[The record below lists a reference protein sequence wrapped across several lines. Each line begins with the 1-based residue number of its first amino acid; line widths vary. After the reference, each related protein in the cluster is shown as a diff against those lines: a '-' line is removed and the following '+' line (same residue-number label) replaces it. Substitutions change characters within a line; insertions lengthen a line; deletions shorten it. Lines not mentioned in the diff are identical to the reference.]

1 MRVSLSIISAA
12 LAATSAYASE
22 FKVTVYEGP
31 TECEDSDK
39 IASGNYLTMHYTGT
53 IDESSE
59 AGEKGKQFDSSRDRD
74 DPFQFQIGGGQVIKG
89 WDQGLVGLCK
99 GAKAT
104 LILPPDYG
112 YGDQGAGGEIPG
124 GATLNF
130 DVEVIEIGDASEAP
144 PEPNYFLQL
153 DTNSDGKIDR
163 DEVKAY
169 LVENGQD
176 ESGVD
181 HIFSNEDTDG
191 DGFISWDEFSGPKGD
206 APEEDASTEDVTTED
221 APTEDAPTGDEL

>member
-53 IDESSE
+53 IDESSNT
-59 AGEKGKQFDSSRDRD
+59 GEKGKKFDSSRDRD
-74 DPFQFQIGGGQVIKG
+74 DPFQVQIGVGQVIKG

-144 PEPNYFLQL
+144 PQPNVFAEL
-153 DTNSDGKIDR
+153 DTNEDGKIDK
-163 DEVKAY
+163 DEVKTY
-169 LVENGQD
+169 LVGMGQED
-176 ESGVD
+176 MDVD
-181 HIFSNEDTDG
+181 PIFEEEDTDG

-206 APEEDASTEDVTTED
+206 AS
-221 APTEDAPTGDEL
+221 TEDAPTGDEL

>member
-12 LAATSAYASE
+12 LAATLAYASE

-59 AGEKGKQFDSSRDRD
+59 TGEKGKKFDSSRDRD

-89 WDQGLVGLCK
+89 WDEGLVGLCK

-112 YGDQGAGGEIPG
+112 YGDGGAGADIPG

-130 DVEVIEIGDASEAP
+130 DVEVIEIGDDAP
-144 PEPNYFLQL
+144 PQPNLFTQI
-153 DTNSDGKIDR
+153 DTNEDGKLDK

-169 LVENGQD
+169 FVGMGQED
-176 ESGVD
+176 MDVD
-181 HIFSNEDTDG
+181 PIFEQEDTDS

-206 APEEDASTEDVTTED
+206 APTGD

>member
-59 AGEKGKQFDSSRDRD
+59 TGEKGEQFDSSRDHD

-89 WDQGLVGLCK
+89 WDEGLVGLCK

-112 YGDQGAGGEIPG
+112 YGDKGARGRIPG

-130 DVEVIEIGDASEAP
+130 DVEVIEISGDAGEAP
-144 PEPNYFLQL
+144 PQPNVFAQL
-153 DTNSDGKIDR
+153 DTNSDGKVGK
-163 DEVKAY
+163 DEAKAY
-169 LVENGQD
+169 LVRNGQEDFDFEPIFD
-176 ESGVD
+176 E
-181 HIFSNEDTDG
+181 EDTDG

-206 APEEDASTEDVTTED
+206 ASTEDAST
-221 APTEDAPTGDEL
+221 GDEL